1 MTVDLLS
8 VLNPVAQQRG
18 MMNIIKPNQRPS
30 TLEGAT
36 VGLVWSGTH
45 GGDLALNRAGE
56 MIQERFS
63 NVSINFYTGGN
74 YPSPPHIV
82 KQAAEECDVVIG
94 ATAD

>member
-1 MTVDLLS
+1 VDLLS

-18 MMNIIKPNQRPS
+18 MLNIIKPNQRPS

-63 NVSINFYTGGN
+63 NVSVNFYTGGN

>member
-1 MTVDLLS
+1 MDLLS

-18 MMNIIKPNQRPS
+18 MMNIIKPNQSPS

-63 NVSINFYTGGN
+63 NVSVNFYTGGN

>member
-1 MTVDLLS
+1 MDLLS

-56 MIQERFS
+56 MIQEKFS
-63 NVSINFYTGGN
+63 NVSVNFYTGGN

>member
-1 MTVDLLS
+1 MDLLS

-63 NVSINFYTGGN
+63 NVSVNFYTGGN

-82 KQAAEECDVVIG
+82 KQAAEEGDVVIG

>member
-1 MTVDLLS
+1 MDLLS

-63 NVSINFYTGGN
+63 NVSVNFYTGGN

-82 KQAAEECDVVIG
+82 KQAAEEWDVVIG